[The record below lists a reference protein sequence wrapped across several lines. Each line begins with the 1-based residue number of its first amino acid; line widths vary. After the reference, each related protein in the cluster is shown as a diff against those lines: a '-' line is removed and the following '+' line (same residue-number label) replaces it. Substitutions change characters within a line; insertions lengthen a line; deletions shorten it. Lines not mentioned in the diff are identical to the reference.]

1 MSESSLKDR
10 IEEELRELAATH
22 GGVIPPRAV
31 VDFARDPETA
41 LHSKFTWDDSD
52 AAEAWRLH
60 QARQVIRLHVDVIA
74 ASSEPVRTFVSLT
87 PDRSK
92 AGGGY
97 RLMVDVLAN
106 DEMREQ
112 MIHDATAELRRVRL
126 KYKHLHEL
134 AEVWTAVEH
143 AEQAHLPLEVES
155 DQPAA

>member
-1 MSESSLKDR
+1 MSELSLNDR

-22 GGVIPPRAV
+22 AGVIPPRAV

-41 LHSKFTWDDSD
+41 LHTKFTWDDSE

-60 QARQVIRLHVDVIA
+60 QARRVLQVYVTVVA
-74 ASSEPVRTFVSLT
+74 GKTEPVRTFVSLT
-87 PDRSK
+87 TDLK

-97 RLMVDVLAN
+97 RLTVDVLAN

-143 AEQAHLPLEVES
+143 AEQAHLPLEAEG